1 MEIQVI
7 IPYGTKKL
15 SDDTQRTNLGE
26 AYNRL
31 MESVDD
37 WVCFLDHDILQVNPH
52 WYHMCLAAVK
62 VIGHRAGWITGV
74 TNRIA
79 CPYQICNDAPKND
92 NIMAHMAYAKQRH
105 LKHQANAHLVDK
117 DKLVLPFSGFM
128 ILTHK
133 KAWQDAG
140 GFMDGFLGVDNNY
153 HQKLL
158 HKGYNTYVMP
168 GLYMYHIYGNKT
180 QWNQL

>member
-7 IPYGTKKL
+7 IPWGTKKL
-15 SDDTQRTNLGE
+15 DSDPNRTNLGE

-37 WVCFLDHDILQVNPH
+37 WVCFLDHDILQVNPM
-52 WYHMCLAAVK
+52 WYHMCLAAIK
-62 VIGHRAGWITGV
+62 TIGHKAGWITGV

-79 CPYQICNDAPKND
+79 CPYQLCTDAPKD
-92 NIMAHMAYAKQRH
+92 DDIMAHMAYAKQRYQ
-105 LKHQANAHLVDK
+105 KYQANADLVDSK
-117 DKLVLPFSGFM
+117 NIALPFSGFM

-133 KAWQDAG
+133 KAWQDSG
-140 GFMDGFLGVDNNY
+140 GFDDGFLGVDNYY
-153 HQKLL
+153 HNKILAA
-158 HKGYNTYVMP
+158 GYNSYIMP

-180 QWNQL
+180 QWNNL